1 MHHVEGGGGAEERWG
16 LGGLRAVFTAAHTP
30 FPAKVAGRVC
40 GERGG
45 GPAYLEL
52 GLGARSPRL

>member
-1 MHHVEGGGGAEERWG
+1 MGLKSAGGLE
-16 LGGLRAVFTAAHTP
+16 GLRAVFTAPHTP
-30 FPAKVAGRVC
+30 FPVKVAGRVC